1 MTTTPRLGQSSYR
14 IDFALGHPTDTRR
27 GLAIECDAHTYS
39 EARTTRDRD
48 RLRPE
53 ALQRLGWDVHRVWS
67 AQWYRDPKTEAERIR
82 AAWHAMIGQ

>member
-1 MTTTPRLGQSSYR
+1 MTPTPRLGQSNYR
-14 IDFALGHPTDTRR
+14 VDFALAHPTDAGR

-39 EARTTRDRD
+39 EAHTTRDRD

-67 AQWYRDPKTEAERIR
+67 AQWYRDPKGEAERIR
-82 AAWHAMIGQ
+82 AAWHAMIGR